1 MSNVISEYLTLPLH
15 LIKNLSSVACCLIN
29 EVVCLSKANCFI
41 LSETNLRKIL
51 DSTID
56 SYGDFDFCAEKA
68 SMEIKKAFPDREI
81 KRFYITPYI
90 DDSHRER
97 LNDMEK
103 RFDGTIYPPLETV
116 PLKYAISKR
125 NEWMIDQADMV
136 VSGVTHDWGGAA
148 KTLKYAERKKKRV
161 ISI

>member
-1 MSNVISEYLTLPLH
+1 MSAIIITFCGH
-15 LIKNLSSVACCLIN
+15 SSVPNKEETTRKLVQQLTG
-29 EVVCLSKANCFI
+29 VV
-41 LSETNLRKIL
+41 SEIPAEQCITFYGGG
-51 DSTID
+51 
-56 SYGDFDFCAEKA
+56 YGDFDFCAEKA
-68 SMEIKKAFPDREI
+68 TLETKKAFPGREI

>member
-1 MSNVISEYLTLPLH
+1 MSEIIITFCGH
-15 LIKNLSSVACCLIN
+15 SSVPNKEETVRKLVQQLTG
-29 EVVCLSKANCFI
+29 VV
-41 LSETNLRKIL
+41 SEIPAEQCVTFYCGG
-51 DSTID
+51 
-56 SYGDFDFCAEKA
+56 YGDFDFCAEKA
-68 SMEIKKAFPDREI
+68 TLETKKAFPGREI

-148 KTLKYAERKKKRV
+148 KTLKYAERKKKRI
-161 ISI
+161 ISVFPKN

>member
-1 MSNVISEYLTLPLH
+1 MNGLATALDTAAVRCSTVKKRSVTAPSPAYRHTASFYQKQICEKLLTVPGG
-15 LIKNLSSVACCLIN
+15 
-29 EVVCLSKANCFI
+29 
-41 LSETNLRKIL
+41 
-51 DSTID
+51 
-56 SYGDFDFCAEKA
+56 YGDFDFCAEKA

>member
-1 MSNVISEYLTLPLH
+1 
-15 LIKNLSSVACCLIN
+15 
-29 EVVCLSKANCFI
+29 
-41 LSETNLRKIL
+41 
-51 DSTID
+51 
-56 SYGDFDFCAEKA
+56 
-68 SMEIKKAFPDREI
+68 
-81 KRFYITPYI
+81 
-90 DDSHRER
+90 
-97 LNDMEK
+97 MEK

-148 KTLKYAERKKKRV
+148 TTMKYAQTKKKRI